1 MFRYVLQIQILSIVV
16 NKVSKM
22 DYVFLF
28 FKGGRK
34 FSKNQSEVSDIAS
47 ILEICRA
54 ITKG

>member
-28 FKGGRK
+28 FKGGLK
-34 FSKNQSEVSDIAS
+34 FSKNQSEVSDISS

-54 ITKG
+54 IAKG

>member
-47 ILEICRA
+47 ILEICQA
-54 ITKG
+54 IAKG